1 MRHFLPAVFALGLSL
16 TAAATPAASE
26 TLTVYTYD
34 SFTSDWGPGP
44 AIETAFEA
52 ECGCDLEWVA
62 VDDAALLLSRL
73 RLEGENT
80 SADIVLG
87 LDTNLMA
94 EAEATG
100 LLQLHGIDMAALD
113 LPIAWDDPVFVP
125 FDYGYFAIIYDS
137 ETLSEPPASLVELV
151 DGVDGPKLIIQDPR
165 TSTPGL
171 GLLLWVQDVY
181 GDGAADAWAKLDQR
195 ILTVTKGWGE
205 AYGLFLDGEAPMVL
219 SYTTSPA
226 YHQIAEETDRYRAAM
241 FDEGHYLQVEL
252 AAMTAGT
259 EHEDLARQF
268 LAFVLSQD
276 FQTAIPT
283 GNWMYPVVDIGDD
296 LPSVFAELPRP
307 SKTLMIEPDD
317 VAANRSQWIE
327 TWLGAMSR

>member
-1 MRHFLPAVFALGLSL
+1 MRHFLPIVFALGLAF
-16 TAAATPAASE
+16 AASPAASE

-34 SFTSDWGPGP
+34 SFTSEWGPGP

-52 ECGCDLEWVA
+52 QCGCDLEWVA

-73 RLEGENT
+73 RLEGQNT
-80 SADIVLG
+80 SADVVLG

-100 LLQLHGIDMAALD
+100 LLQPHGIDLTALD
-113 LPIAWDDPVFVP
+113 MPIAWDNPVFVP
-125 FDYGYFAIIYDS
+125 FDFGYFAIIYDS
-137 ETLSEPPASLVELV
+137 EALSEPPTSLAELI
-151 DGVDGPKLIIQDPR
+151 DDVDGPKLIIQDPR

-181 GDGAADAWAKLDQR
+181 GDAAADAWAKLDQR

-259 EHEDLARQF
+259 EKEDLARQF
-268 LAFVLSQD
+268 LGFVLSRD
-276 FQTAIPT
+276 FQAVIPT

-296 LPSVFAELPRP
+296 LPPVFADLPLP
-307 SKTLMIEPDD
+307 PKTLMIEPDD
-317 VAANRSQWIE
+317 VAAHRSAWIDA
-327 TWLGAMSR
+327 WLGAMSR